1 MDQKKYKNPSPRIKI
16 IQKIYNS
23 LMNPD
28 TKIEDPKKQY
38 KKVKFLIIEKK

>member
-1 MDQKKYKNPSPRIKI
+1 MHQKKFKDISPRIKI

-28 TKIEDPKKQY
+28 TEIEYQKNVHDR
-38 KKVKFLIIEKK
+38 VLD